1 MTVKL
6 IGIFK
11 EKFDISDE
19 SSVNNDYLIEN
30 VITKDDFDNGTIDGY
45 EGFFTTQ
52 EDTNSFIIRGEDHE
66 LPYDENSAHDN
77 LTKEELELMD
87 SLEEGDV
94 IVFEADLYID
104 GYYGESQQI
113 NSLMTDISNIR
124 KYEDKYA
131 ADEIRYIVSQM
142 PTGYEE
148 AEAAYNQIMDDIAK
162 GLVK

>member
-1 MTVKL
+1 MKVEL
-6 IGIFK
+6 IGIYD
-11 EKFDISDE
+11 EKFDLSNERSIYTE
-19 SSVNNDYLIEN
+19 YFLKQTMIKE
-30 VITKDDFDNGTIDGY
+30 DFDNGTVDGY

-52 EDTNSFIIRGEDHE
+52 EDTNSFIIKGEDHD
-66 LPYDENSAHDN
+66 LPDDDFPRDN
-77 LTKEELELMD
+77 LTKEEIEFMD

-113 NSLMTDISNIR
+113 NSLMTEISNIR